1 MLKNCN
7 EEEGQAKGE
16 IEISDVTYD
25 IFDII
30 VFYINGRNVF
40 QLKFDVNNDTI
51 SQTNILI
58 HLLAAS
64 HTYRV
69 NNLKVICEKRLIMY
83 VTKDNVLSYLDIAI
97 MYNAVYLKNYTKK
110 FIKIHIDDM
119 KRITQLI
126 DYIKINPINP
136 KTILAD
142 IHESEL
148 SVEYAFCIKY
158 NDA

>member
-69 NNLKVICEKRLIMY
+69 NNLKVICEKRLIAY

-97 MYNAVYLKNYTKK
+97 MYNAVYWKNYTKK

-119 KRITQLI
+119 KRTTQLI
-126 DYIKINPINP
+126 DYIKINP
-136 KTILAD
+136 TILAD

-158 NDA
+158 NDV